1 MKKILIAALLS
12 ILASVTMAEMAVI
25 VHPSNNN
32 ALDKDT
38 IQRIF
43 LGKTRAFPDG
53 SEALPISIKEGT
65 AEYASFSEA
74 VLSKTD
80 KQLKAYW
87 AKVIFT
93 GQGTPPKE
101 VDNAAQML
109 DLVAKNPNTIGF
121 VPAGNVSGAVKVVGK
136 F

>member
-1 MKKILIAALLS
+1 MKKLLVGSLLS
-12 ILASVTMAEMAVI
+12 LMASVAMAEMAVI
-25 VHPSNNN
+25 VHPSNAN
-32 ALDKDT
+32 AIDKDT

-53 SEALPISIKEGT
+53 KEALPISMKEGS
-65 AEYASFSEA
+65 AEYNSFAET
-74 VLSKTD
+74 VLSKSD

-93 GQGTPPKE
+93 GQGTPPRE
-101 VDNAAQML
+101 VDSAAQML
-109 DLVAKNPNTIGF
+109 DLVANNPNLIGF
-121 VPAGNVSGAVKVVGK
+121 VPAGSVSGAVKVVGK